1 MTTQTMFEATGRAVS
16 VTDSLKGTALDP
28 EKGRARE
35 FRVIFAITLMVL
47 VPLFALGRVYAL
59 VRHGPVPRRSFVQE
73 ARRAALSALA
83 YAYRH

>member
-1 MTTQTMFEATGRAVS
+1 MTTQTMFEATRTPLS
-16 VTDSLKGTALDP
+16 EHLKGTALDP

-35 FRVIFAITLMVL
+35 FRMIFAITLMVL
-47 VPLFALGRVYAL
+47 VPLFAVGRLYAL

-73 ARRAALSALA
+73 ARCAALSALA

>member
-1 MTTQTMFEATGRAVS
+1 MFEATRTPLS
-16 VTDSLKGTALDP
+16 EHLKGTALDP

-35 FRVIFAITLMVL
+35 FRMIFAITLMVL
-47 VPLFALGRVYAL
+47 VPLFAVGRLYAL

-73 ARRAALSALA
+73 ARCAALSALA